1 METIGLLA
9 AGCVLATFCMES
21 MVALRVFA
29 IASNVLFIIYGAG
42 ANLLPIVVLHAVL
55 LPINGWSLGKLCGGR
70 PGAFTLGLGTALT
83 SCLLAAV
90 AMRPTLAPAGS
101 HAIDVIRTLLG
112 SVN

>member
-21 MVALRVFA
+21 MVALRTFA

-42 ANLLPIVVLHAVL
+42 ANLLPIVALHAIL

-70 PGAFTLGLGTALT
+70 LGAFMLGLGTAFT
-83 SCLLAAV
+83 SCLLAGMT
-90 AMRPTLAPAGS
+90 MRPALASASS
-101 HAIDVIRTLLG
+101 HTIDFIHALFWAQ
-112 SVN
+112 